1 MKTDTI
7 FYQLFQSF
15 PSIFF
20 ELINRTAAEAATYEF
35 TSREVKQLS
44 FRLDG
49 LCLPTTNN
57 PNQPFYVVEVQFQP
71 DEDLYYRLFAEL
83 FLYLRQYKPPHP
95 WEVVLIYPSRTIE
108 REQNLQFRELL
119 PRVRRIYLDELG
131 EAADTS
137 IGVGVVKLVIEDK
150 TTAPA
155 LAKRLIAR
163 AKQQLTDDTTKR
175 DIIDLIETIIVYK
188 LPQKSREEIEA
199 MLGLNELKQTKVYQ
213 EAFAEGEEVGERRG
227 EEVGEQKAK
236 LIAISSLIQLELSL
250 AVIAGVLKLPIAVV
264 EEIAKSFHAQN
275 VTAFIEILTKRR
287 SLFSPEDRTNL
298 AELIAPLPDSIAEL
312 SQAIS
317 NWCKRDS
324 HTAEAEALNQV
335 LETRWNGL
343 IEIAIGNNMARIP
356 TPENYPNKQML
367 QKAINPNFTSQ

>member
-1 MKTDTI
+1 MKTI
-7 FYQLFQSF
+7 
-15 PSIFF
+15 
-20 ELINRTAAEAATYEF
+20 
-35 TSREVKQLS
+35 
-44 FRLDG
+44 
-49 LCLPTTNN
+49 
-57 PNQPFYVVEVQFQP
+57 
-71 DEDLYYRLFAEL
+71 L

-119 PRVRRIYLDELG
+119 PRVKRIYLDELG

-137 IGVGVVKLVIEDK
+137 IGVGVVKLVIEDQK
-150 TTAPA
+150 TAPA

-227 EEVGEQKAK
+227 EEVGEQKGEQKGELKAK
-236 LIAISSLIQLELSL
+236 LIAILSLIQLELNL
-250 AVIAGVLKLPIAVV
+250 AVIAGVLKLPVAVV

-275 VTAFIEILTKRR
+275 VTAFIEILTKRH
-287 SLFSPEDRTNL
+287 SLFSPENRTNL
-298 AELIAPLPDSIAEL
+298 AELIAPLPDEIAEL

-343 IEIAIGNNMARIP
+343 IEIAIGNNMTTIP